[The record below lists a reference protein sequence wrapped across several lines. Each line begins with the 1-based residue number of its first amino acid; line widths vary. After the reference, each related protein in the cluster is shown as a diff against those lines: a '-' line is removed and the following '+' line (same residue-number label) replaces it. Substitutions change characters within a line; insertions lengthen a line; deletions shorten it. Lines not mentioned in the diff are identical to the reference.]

1 MRKTR
6 EAKIKLKQTNRQSVT
21 NKQTETNRNTAQ
33 NESQYTPRW
42 PTAE

>member
-6 EAKIKLKQTNRQSVT
+6 ETKIKLKQTNRQSVT